1 MWPEVIPAYSLA
13 LATSSLISI
22 VEVLSRIEEVIR
34 LGDYRISLLWS
45 LNQIVS
51 LQVFIWSFMIRLLN
65 NINQV
70 MIVRFVRWYYVLPI
84 S

>member
-1 MWPEVIPAYSLA
+1 MWPIIIPAYSLA